1 MFAKS
6 NPYAVGCSESRVS
19 IMSLTVR
26 EESGFLPDRLSAKVT
41 PDVFRSVTSIQWRT
55 CTGDP
60 DCSSLTVSLLL
71 YWIVLCLL
79 LNWLNPDRALL
90 QKVVHMLKVSSRWDM
105 LTEEG

>member
-1 MFAKS
+1 MHSAAISPWSFSSSHFTSEGLRPSLFAKS

-26 EESGFLPDRLSAKVT
+26 EESGFLPDRLSANVT

-79 LNWLNPDRALL
+79 LN
-90 QKVVHMLKVSSRWDM
+90 
-105 LTEEG
+105 